1 MSRVPFPSPFP
12 ALPISADFD
21 TPTAAYLHI
30 PFCRRR
36 CYYCD
41 FAVSIIGDTSRGE
54 TSRAIAQYVDLLLQ
68 EIQTTLVKGD
78 SLQSVFFGGG
88 TPSLLSV
95 DQLDCILDAL
105 HQRFGIAP
113 SAEISMEMD
122 PGTFDETHLSGYLK
136 AGVNRVSLGVQAFQA
151 ELLAACGRTH
161 TPRDIELAIALLKQE
176 GVYNFSLDLISGLP
190 HQTMA
195 QWQESLERAIT
206 LQPTHISVYDL
217 TIEPITAFGRW
228 YTPGAHPLPSDE
240 MTADMYR
247 QTQQTFT
254 QAGYDHY
261 EISNYAKPGF
271 QCRHNRIYWENR
283 SYYGFGMGAASYTQG
298 QRFTRPRTRRE
309 YAAWV
314 ERLQSAGGRI
324 DCPVTTDDERLLDTL
339 MVGLRLAKGVSL
351 TRLSQEFGEAKVEAI
366 LNCLKPYEKERW
378 VVLSE
383 VPSEQYALLSTASEM
398 DDSRTSHRLRLSDPE
413 GFLFSNVVLSTLFE
427 ALPDNSTN
435 DQPSQS
441 TASSTGKIAT
451 SEQTLPEGRIEGRN

>member
-1 MSRVPFPSPFP
+1 MSCVPLPSPFP
-12 ALPISADFD
+12 ASPVPGGFD
-21 TPTAAYLHI
+21 PPTAAYLHI

-41 FAVSIIGDTSRGE
+41 FAVSVIGDTSRGE
-54 TSRAIAQYVDLLLQ
+54 TSGAIAQYVDLLLQ
-68 EIQTTLVKGD
+68 EVQATPGMGD
-78 SLQSVFFGGG
+78 SLKSVFFGGG

-95 DQLDCILDAL
+95 DQLNRILDAL
-105 HQRFGIAP
+105 YQHFGIAP
-113 SAEISMEMD
+113 AAEVSMEMD

-151 ELLAACGRTH
+151 ELLMACGRTH
-161 TPRDIELAIALLKQE
+161 TPGDIDAAIALLKQA
-176 GVYNFSLDLISGLP
+176 GVQNFSLDLISGLP
-190 HQTMA
+190 HQTMT
-195 QWQESLERAIT
+195 QWQESLERAIA
-206 LQPTHISVYDL
+206 LEPTHISVYDL

-283 SYYGFGMGAASYTQG
+283 SYYGFGMGAASYNQG

-351 TRLSQEFGEAKVEAI
+351 TQLSQEFGEAKVET
-366 LNCLKPYEKERW
+366 LLKCLKPYEQERW
-378 VVLSE
+378 VVRSK
-383 VPSEQYALLSTASEM
+383 VPSEHFALLSTSNEM
-398 DDSRTSHRLRLSDPE
+398 DDSRTSNQLRLSDPE

-427 ALPDNSTN
+427 ALSD
-435 DQPSQS
+435 
-441 TASSTGKIAT
+441 
-451 SEQTLPEGRIEGRN
+451 